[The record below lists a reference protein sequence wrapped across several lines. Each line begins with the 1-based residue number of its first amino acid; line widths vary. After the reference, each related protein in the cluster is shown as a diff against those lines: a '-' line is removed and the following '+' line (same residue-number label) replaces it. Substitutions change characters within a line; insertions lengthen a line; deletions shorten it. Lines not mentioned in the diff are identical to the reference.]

1 MEISKG
7 KIMKDTIAQAAYQI
21 TRGKFSHD
29 FSNAQTDFTEQAVW
43 NKIRSVGTRLWLDTG
58 DIEVAKKLW
67 CSQFEAL
74 TTNNTLL
81 NKEVQKG
88 IYDDL
93 IADTASAIRKKHPG
107 IDDKMLLLE
116 ISFVLNAH
124 HGLKLAELFN
134 AHVSVE
140 LHTDLGNDVEQSV
153 EYGRRYYEVCP
164 ERFYIK
170 VPLTP
175 AGLIATRKLSQLG
188 IPVNFTLGFSAR
200 QNYVAALFSQPGY
213 VNVFMGRLN
222 AFVANNSLGDG
233 ANMGEKTTLATQRQ
247 LLKLRKAKRTETML
261 IGASMREGSQVASL
275 AGLDVYTMPPKVAA
289 EYQENPADNVVSQV
303 ENDPSISLAP
313 GVSLDDFNAL
323 SLWQVPDEFKLCV
336 DELLKKDSEHLTA
349 DDIQGHFADAG
360 FKDFLPCWSDEDI
373 KIITADG
380 KISVYEKWAG
390 RLKSGEIG
398 IDALMNISAFYS
410 FATDQGKLDS
420 RIKSLL

>member
-1 MEISKG
+1 MKG
-7 KIMKDTIAQAAYQI
+7 KKTKDTIAEATYQI

-29 FSNAQTDFTEQAVW
+29 FSKAQTDFAQQAVW
-43 NKIRSVGTRLWLDTG
+43 DMVRGVGTKLWLDTG

-93 IADTASAIRKKHPG
+93 IADTASVIKKQHPG
-107 IDDKMLLLE
+107 IDEKMLLLE

-140 LHTDLGNDVEQSV
+140 LHTDLGNDVENSV
-153 EYGRRYYEVCP
+153 EYGKRYYEVCP
-164 ERFYIK
+164 ERFYVK
-170 VPLTP
+170 VPFTA
-175 AGLIATRKLSQLG
+175 AGLVATRKLSELG
-188 IPVNFTLGFSAR
+188 VPVNFTLGFSAR

-233 ANMGEKTTLATQRQ
+233 ANMGEKATLATQRQ
-247 LLKLRKAKRTETML
+247 LLELRKAKRTETML
-261 IGASMREGSQVASL
+261 IGASMREGSQVISL

-289 EYQENPADNVVSQV
+289 EYQENPEDNVVSQI
-303 ENDPSISLAP
+303 ENDPSVSTTA

-323 SLWQVPDEFKLCV
+323 SLWEVSDEFKLCV
-336 DELLKKDSEHLTA
+336 DELLKMDSEHLTA

-360 FKDFLPCWSDEDI
+360 FGDFLPYWSDEDI
-373 KIITADG
+373 ETITADG
-380 KISVYEKWAG
+380 KIPVYKKWTS
-390 RLKSGEIG
+390 RLKNGEIG
-398 IDALMNISAFYS
+398 LDALMNVSAFYS